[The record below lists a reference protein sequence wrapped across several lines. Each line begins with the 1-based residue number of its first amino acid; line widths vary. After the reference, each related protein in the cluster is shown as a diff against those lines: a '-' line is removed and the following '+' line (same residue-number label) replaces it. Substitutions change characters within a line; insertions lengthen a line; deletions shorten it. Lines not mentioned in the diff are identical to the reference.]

1 MHSVYDLGMLRSLRC
16 RILRSLGY
24 LVFSDFE
31 EFWGQQTAGCYRLV
45 CCYKL
50 CTVPMAKFRCTL
62 ARSNVLYHRVPMQQL
77 CPCTVPMYHVP
88 YPCTVPMY
96 QKCCT
101 NPSGWSLWNSAKIG
115 RYIGRSCQ
123 DQSLYRSLVP
133 RLVAISVVISRTGH
147 SISCWLQDPVK
158 VWNSLAAQAS

>member
-1 MHSVYDLGMLRSLRC
+1 MHSVYDLGMLRSLRR
-16 RILRSLGY
+16 RILRSVGY

-88 YPCTVPMY
+88 CPCTKNVVPILAADLY
-96 QKCCT
+96 EIAAD
-101 NPSGWSLWNSAKIG
+101 LAASAAISQRSAARIG
-115 RYIGRSCQ
+115 TTFLVHLVHVRYMVHVRYIG
-123 DQSLYRSLVP
+123 
-133 RLVAISVVISRTGH
+133 
-147 SISCWLQDPVK
+147 
-158 VWNSLAAQAS
+158 

>member
-1 MHSVYDLGMLRSLRC
+1 MHSVYDLGMLRSLRR
-16 RILRSLGY
+16 RILRSVGY

-88 YPCTVPMY
+88 CPCTKNVVPILAADLY
-96 QKCCT
+96 EIAADLAAK
-101 NPSGWSLWNSAKIG
+101 SA
-115 RYIGRSCQ
+115 
-123 DQSLYRSLVP
+123 
-133 RLVAISVVISRTGH
+133 AISQRSAARIGTTFLVHGH
-147 SISCWLQDPVK
+147 GTWYMGTVHGT
-158 VWNSLAAQAS
+158 